1 MRVSGIKLINK
12 ITLFTRPNCGLCE
25 TAKRTIQSLEHKYQ
39 VPFEY
44 KEVDITK
51 AENKQWKDIYD
62 FDVPVAHVC
71 KSGHSDF
78 VKFMHRLEAEKVLD
92 VLK

>member
-1 MRVSGIKLINK
+1 MRPSVTCLINK

-25 TAKRTIQSLEHKYQ
+25 NAKLTIQSLQYKHK

-44 KEVDITK
+44 NEVDITE
-51 AENKQWKDIYD
+51 ASNKQWKDIYD
-62 FDVPVAHVC
+62 FDVPVVHVM
-71 KSGHSDF
+71 KSGDNDY
-78 VKFMHRLEAEKVLD
+78 VKFMHRVDIEKVLD